1 MTSGPTRPP
10 HLERVHA
17 YLERAHLPVAST
29 RIQELPGD
37 ASDRRYIRVAP
48 QGHASLMLLVHVTPF
63 DASTLPFLNVASL
76 LEEIPIP
83 IPKILSTE
91 ADLGIL
97 VLEDLGDV
105 TLERHLARADLGPDR
120 RLGLYED
127 AVGLIALMQ
136 GRGRELASSRY
147 MPFGLAFDA
156 EKLTWELDFFVQ
168 HFLIDHRR
176 VSLSDTERAPLADE
190 FGSLA
195 GALAAEPRVFCHR
208 DFHSR
213 NLMLHNGRLHVI
225 DFQDARTGPDTYDLV
240 SLLRDSYVDL
250 DRPLVDRA
258 IATYF
263 ERTGGTEPDDFRDR
277 FDRMAVQRHLKALG
291 TFGYQTSVV
300 GTGRYADAVPRTL
313 GHLKD
318 VFDRDRRY
326 GRLRDLLASHIP
338 ELR

>member
-10 HLERVHA
+10 HLERVYA
-17 YLERAHLPVAST
+17 YLDRGHLRLANSQ
-29 RIQELPGD
+29 IQELPGD
-37 ASDRRYIRVAP
+37 ASDRQYVRVTPPGRSA
-48 QGHASLMLLVHVTPF
+48 LMLLVHANPF
-63 DASTLPFLNVASL
+63 DESTLAFINVASL
-76 LEEIPIP
+76 LEEMPIP
-83 IPKILSTE
+83 VPRILSIE

-97 VLEDLGDV
+97 VLEDLGDI
-105 TLERHLARADLGPDR
+105 TLEDHLARVDLEPAG
-120 RLGLYED
+120 RLGFYEE

-147 MPFGLAFDA
+147 VPFGLAFDV
-156 EKLTWELDFFVQ
+156 EKLMWELEFFVE
-168 HFLIDHRR
+168 HFLIGHRG
-176 VSLSDTERAPLADE
+176 VTLSDIDRTSLVAE
-190 FGSLA
+190 FGALA

-213 NLMLHNGRLHVI
+213 NLMLHDGRLYVL
-225 DFQDARTGPDTYDLV
+225 DFQDARMGPDTYDLV

-263 ERTGGTEPDDFRDR
+263 ARLGGTEPDDFRDR

-291 TFGYQTSVV
+291 TFGFQASVV
-300 GTGRYADAVPRTL
+300 RTGRYANAVRRTL
-313 GHLKD
+313 GHLRD
-318 VFDRDRRY
+318 VFDRDPRFVQ
-326 GRLRDLLASHIP
+326 LRDLLAPHIP